1 MNTQVSFRKEL
12 SRFPAPV
19 AAELEDHLIEEY
31 DRQIRAGTP
40 PEAARCG
47 ALATLGDLHDV
58 GEELSRRQVSWV
70 WCFRDTPALLKLL
83 VVGWVLIGLFCLLR
97 IVQHHAQ
104 CCTPALDAMSSW
116 SFGVCLV
123 LGLGGAL
130 VSLMLL
136 RRSEMWRCV
145 AMVFFA
151 MTALGFCLQG
161 AAVAFLPFLLPIES
175 ALLLCFAA
183 VAGLSAWLTGRSR
196 LKYVFA

>member
-1 MNTQVSFRKEL
+1 MNTKASFRKEL

-31 DRQIRAGTP
+31 ERQIRSGTP
-40 PEAARCG
+40 PEAARRG

-70 WCFRDTPALLKLL
+70 WCFRDTPALLKIL

-136 RRSEMWRCV
+136 RRSEVWRCV

-151 MTALGFCLQG
+151 VTALGFFLQG
-161 AAVAFLPFLLPIES
+161 AVVAFLPFLLPIEA

-183 VAGLSAWLTGRSR
+183 IAGLSAWLTGRSR

>member
-1 MNTQVSFRKEL
+1 MKTNSSFRKEL

-31 DRQIRAGTP
+31 DRRVRAGASP
-40 PEAARCG
+40 DEARCG
-47 ALATLGDLHDV
+47 ALATLGDLRDV

-70 WCFRDTPALLKLL
+70 WCLRDTPALLKVL

-97 IVQHHAQ
+97 IVQHHAR
-104 CCTPALDAMSSW
+104 CCAPALDAMSSW

-136 RRSEMWRCV
+136 RRSELWRCV

-151 MTALGFCLQG
+151 VTALGFFLQG
-161 AAVAFLPFLLPIES
+161 AVVAFLPFLLPIEA
-175 ALLLCFAA
+175 ALLLCFA
-183 VAGLSAWLTGRSR
+183 VIAGLSAWLTGGSR
-196 LKYVFA
+196 LKHVFA